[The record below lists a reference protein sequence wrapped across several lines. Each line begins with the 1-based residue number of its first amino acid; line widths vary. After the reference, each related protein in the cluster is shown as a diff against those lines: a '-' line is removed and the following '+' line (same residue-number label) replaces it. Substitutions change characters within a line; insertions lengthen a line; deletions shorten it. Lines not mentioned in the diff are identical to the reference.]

1 MKLDLALMLG
11 KISELAMVRD
21 SHTYTEMYKH
31 TILIYI
37 NS

>member
-21 SHTYTEMYKH
+21 SLYTEIYEH
-31 TILIYI
+31 TILII
-37 NS
+37 